1 MENSLSGNGD
11 SEIVG
16 TEGDNTSK
24 MHPKNFGPSSAV
36 GRTDSIETF
45 GEQVTQLF
53 KVDEKQNATDAKNR
67 RVKLAKYTGSGAQ
80 LANNS
85 NLESSVATITDRQKV
100 EDQVSKES
108 PYFVVYN
115 SSSKEKIQVGGPLTK
130 MPISTPSARAKE
142 V

>member
-24 MHPKNFGPSSAV
+24 MHPKNFGPSSTV

-45 GEQVTQLF
+45 GEQVSQLF
-53 KVDEKQNATDAKNR
+53 QADKKQNATEAKNLR
-67 RVKLAKYTGSGAQ
+67 IKLAKFTGSGAQ
-80 LANNS
+80 PANNS
-85 NLESSVATITDRQKV
+85 NLESSAAAITDRKKV

-115 SSSKEKIQVGGPLTK
+115 SS
-130 MPISTPSARAKE
+130 
-142 V
+142 